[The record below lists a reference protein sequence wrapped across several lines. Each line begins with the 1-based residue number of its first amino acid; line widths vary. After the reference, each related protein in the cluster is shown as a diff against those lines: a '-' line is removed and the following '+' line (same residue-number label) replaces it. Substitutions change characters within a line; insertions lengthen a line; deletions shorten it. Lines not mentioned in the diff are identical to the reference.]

1 MPLAVAEH
9 ERSGC
14 GEIGGAVQPGGRE
27 FLCGARVTVAGHEV
41 VACYRAVQGGACA
54 AAAAPGPALKGR
66 CAMNPAPRRKPIECP
81 KRGPLHN

>member
-14 GEIGGAVQPGGRE
+14 GEMGRAVQPGGRE

-41 VACYRAVQGGACA
+41 LACYRAVQGGACA
-54 AAAAPGPALKGR
+54 AAAAPGPALKAALR
-66 CAMNPAPRRKPIECP
+66 DEPSAAQKAD
-81 KRGPLHN
+81 